1 MLGVQLHQLISGHNC
16 PHMNRLLCLASFLFF
31 SLQTIAQV
39 PADEDFSDDAAT
51 NGTNG
56 TNSLTI
62 DGVDFFGD
70 VNKVELIES
79 SVYALK
85 FSPGTNAIMFNYD
98 TDPNVTYFGFK
109 TASGSEFRLSGLIID
124 VLGSSLG
131 PFSETFVIAGL
142 RNGGVVVSGT
152 INFATSGTNGGI
164 TYTREP
170 LLDQGGLLVFESASE
185 WSNIDEIRFVGQDGI
200 VMMGALKAIDFEAAI
215 IVPVDLI
222 NYDARLLDN
231 GSVKISWQTSSE
243 KNNHYFSIEK
253 SNDGRQFSEIGKV
266 SGRGT
271 TNFQSDYSFSDF
283 NPSHGVNFYRLV
295 QYDIDGK
302 KKVEAIKIV
311 HVERT
316 GTIRIMPNPI
326 NSSFTINIGRE
337 MTRSMD
343 YSIIDVSGRIVTSGI
358 LNNSIENINISWFK
372 AGLYFLKLADG
383 TTIRLQK
390 L

>member
-1 MLGVQLHQLISGHNC
+1 M
-16 PHMNRLLCLASFLFF
+16 
-31 SLQTIAQV
+31 
-39 PADEDFSDDAAT
+39 
-51 NGTNG
+51 
-56 TNSLTI
+56 
-62 DGVDFFGD
+62 
-70 VNKVELIES
+70 
-79 SVYALK
+79 
-85 FSPGTNAIMFNYD
+85 
-98 TDPNVTYFGFK
+98 
-109 TASGSEFRLSGLIID
+109 
-124 VLGSSLG
+124 
-131 PFSETFVIAGL
+131 IAGL

-170 LLDQGGLLVFESASE
+170 LLDQGGVLVFESASE